1 MPRKSR
7 PSLSHP
13 AYNRTQYAAGNARPD
28 GENADGLG
36 AIAYCLCVPGVV
48 DGPRLLQYRRAGLG
62 HDIPLKPNGGTQPEK
77 CVQVAMNSMMTARVA
92 TLEKY
97 RRSQKATHRLTFM
110 MLESTPRSFLAS

>member
-7 PSLSHP
+7 PSLSHS

-62 HDIPLKPNGGTQPEK
+62 HDIPLKPNGGTQPAKEHR
-77 CVQVAMNSMMTARVA
+77 ARSGCDELDDNCEGGHAGEV
-92 TLEKY
+92 
-97 RRSQKATHRLTFM
+97 
-110 MLESTPRSFLAS
+110 